1 MLKEEK
7 YIEKRGAALA
17 GMEIDQTF
25 KGDNSGFDPQK
36 RISVFVKFILAI
48 LICESVGIL
57 SALLS
62 NTSKNA
68 WFDALNK
75 PSWNPPSY
83 LFGPVWTILYLMMG
97 ISLGLI
103 WKNKA
108 AEINK
113 RNQYIIFGGQLF
125 LNFCWSIIF
134 FRLHN
139 PLLALMDIV
148 LMLVLII
155 LTIMSFA
162 RYSKPAAWLLVPYL
176 AWVSFATF
184 LNYSIWILN
193 P

>member
-1 MLKEEK
+1 MLDKK
-7 YIEKRGAALA
+7 NRAKNGASFA
-17 GMEIDQTF
+17 GFEINQTF
-25 KGDNSGFDPQK
+25 KGDSSGLDPQK
-36 RISVFVKFILAI
+36 GISVFVKFILAI

-57 SALLS
+57 SAILS
-62 NTSKNA
+62 NAGNNA

-83 LFGPVWTILYLMMG
+83 LFAPVWTILYLMMG

-113 RNQYIIFGGQLF
+113 RKLYIIFGGQLF
-125 LNFCWSIIF
+125 FNFSWSIIF

-139 PLLALMDIV
+139 PLLALMDII
-148 LMLVLII
+148 LMLVLIL
-155 LTIMSFA
+155 LTIVSFA

-176 AWVSFATF
+176 AWVSFATL
-184 LNYSIWILN
+184 LNYSIWSLN